1 LRRGPLLE
9 WIGRARRRGSPTPS
23 TSNAVGLRSRA
34 DPTLDIEDHVTGIWY
49 VVGYVI
55 AGVSFVFLT
64 IGLAWL
70 ISHRTRGDKHKG
82 YPYESGID
90 TYGDT
95 HARFGISFYIY
106 ALMFVAF
113 DIEVIFIF
121 LWALI
126 FASADAAAIGGL
138 FVTMLLFVAI
148 LLFGLAYAW
157 RKGVL
162 SWR

>member
-1 LRRGPLLE
+1 M
-9 WIGRARRRGSPTPS
+9 
-23 TSNAVGLRSRA
+23 
-34 DPTLDIEDHVTGIWY
+34 TGIWY
-49 VVGYVI
+49 VVGFAI
-55 AGVSFVFLT
+55 AGAAFVFLV

-70 ISHRTRGDKHKG
+70 LTHRTRGDRHKG

-106 ALMFVAF
+106 ALLFVAF
-113 DIEVIFIF
+113 DIEVVFIY

-126 FASADAAAIGGL
+126 FRSDTSGL
-138 FVTMLLFVAI
+138 DPALLFTSMLVFVGI
-148 LLFGLAYAW
+148 LLVGLAYAW

-162 SWR
+162 SWK

>member
-1 LRRGPLLE
+1 VWRGTPNASHLGRRSAPLPP
-9 WIGRARRRGSPTPS
+9 PT
-23 TSNAVGLRSRA
+23 
-34 DPTLDIEDHVTGIWY
+34 TLDIEDHVTGIWY
-49 VVGYVI
+49 VVGYAF

-70 ISHRTRGDKHKG
+70 VSHRTRGDKHKG

-90 TYGDT
+90 TFGDT

-126 FASADAAAIGGL
+126 FASASPAAVGGL
-138 FVTMLLFVAI
+138 FVTMLIFVAI
-148 LLFGLAYAW
+148 LLFGLGYAW

>member
-1 LRRGPLLE
+1 
-9 WIGRARRRGSPTPS
+9 
-23 TSNAVGLRSRA
+23 
-34 DPTLDIEDHVTGIWY
+34 VTGIWY
-49 VVGYVI
+49 VVGFAFIGTLFVFAVI
-55 AGVSFVFLT
+55 A
-64 IGLAWL
+64 LAWL
-70 ISHRTRGDKHKG
+70 ITHRTRGDAHKG

-126 FASADAAAIGGL
+126 FRSPDLPLTPIAL
-138 FVTMLLFVAI
+138 FITMLVFVGI

-162 SWR
+162 TWR

>member
-1 LRRGPLLE
+1 M
-9 WIGRARRRGSPTPS
+9 
-23 TSNAVGLRSRA
+23 
-34 DPTLDIEDHVTGIWY
+34 TGIWY
-49 VVGYVI
+49 VVG
-55 AGVSFVFLT
+55 FVFAGTLFVFGT

-70 ISHRTRGDKHKG
+70 ISHRTRGDEHKG

-126 FASADAAAIGGL
+126 FQSTPASQVGGL
-138 FVTMLLFVAI
+138 FITMLIFVGI

-162 SWR
+162 TWR

>member
-1 LRRGPLLE
+1 M
-9 WIGRARRRGSPTPS
+9 
-23 TSNAVGLRSRA
+23 
-34 DPTLDIEDHVTGIWY
+34 TGIWY
-49 VVGYVI
+49 VVG
-55 AGVSFVFLT
+55 FVFAGTLFVFGT

-70 ISHRTRGDKHKG
+70 ISHRTRGDEHKG

-95 HARFGISFYIY
+95 HARFGVSFYIY

-126 FASADAAAIGGL
+126 FQSTPAADIVGL
-138 FVTMLLFVAI
+138 FVTMLVFVGI

-162 SWR
+162 TWR